1 MPQKIKYTFQSRMWR
16 SAGQGGWSFVSM
28 PTEMS
33 QEIREHLRGEEEGWG
48 RMKAMAMIG
57 NTQWETAI
65 WFDTKHN
72 TYLLPIKADVR
83 KKEKLELNS
92 MMEVMVWI

>member
-1 MPQKIKYTFQSRMWR
+1 
-16 SAGQGGWSFVSM
+16 
-28 PTEMS
+28 
-33 QEIREHLRGEEEGWG
+33 
-48 RMKAMAMIG
+48 MIG

-83 KKEKLELNS
+83 KKEKLELDS
-92 MMEVMVWI
+92 MMEVVVWI